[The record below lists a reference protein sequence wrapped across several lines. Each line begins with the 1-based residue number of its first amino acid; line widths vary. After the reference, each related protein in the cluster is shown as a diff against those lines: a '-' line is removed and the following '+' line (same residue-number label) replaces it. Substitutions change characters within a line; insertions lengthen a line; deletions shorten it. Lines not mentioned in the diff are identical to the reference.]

1 MKRTIAT
8 TPLPLHSICVFGDIF
23 LRCDILPTST
33 LVELTLALITG
44 GDPIDKIFIHCSRLQ
59 SLTILVGDKYVGD
72 VGVALRTHSNTL
84 PLLTAFQLYYPSMG
98 QMMAEALIAFLRNKV
113 FLERLDLGHHW
124 SSCCF
129 DDIEPVL
136 DILPALPRLR
146 VLGAE
151 LSSSNRTWQT
161 LTSAH
166 LQYLAQRIPARLS
179 ALSIWVGCRS
189 RATLTKEDW
198 KQLIRSP
205 LLSPVSMFLRGHR
218 PLFCFRLLGTVR
230 RAELSPLH
238 IHSDG
243 PRLPWH
249 PRTAG
254 CSRRPP
260 AAASHPCRL
269 K

>member
-8 TPLPLHSICVFGDIF
+8 TPLPLHSLGVFGDIL

-136 DILPALPRLR
+136 DILPAPPRAR
-146 VLGAE
+146 GGAQQQQSD
-151 LSSSNRTWQT
+151 LANFDISSS
-161 LTSAH
+161 S
-166 LQYLAQRIPARLS
+166 IPCPTHPS
-179 ALSIWVGCRS
+179 ALIC
-189 RATLTKEDW
+189 TLH
-198 KQLIRSP
+198 
-205 LLSPVSMFLRGHR
+205 MG
-218 PLFCFRLLGTVR
+218 
-230 RAELSPLH
+230 
-238 IHSDG
+238 
-243 PRLPWH
+243 RLPISGDAH
-249 PRTAG
+249 EGGLETTRTLPSSL
-254 CSRRPP
+254 SRVHVSAR
-260 AAASHPCRL
+260 ASTAVLFSFVGHSSPG
-269 K
+269 